1 MIYINTEKLKAY
13 NHKTYFK
20 LFLLICALLIGLGSL
35 WYTNKLTQELKI
47 EEQKKIELWA
57 AAMQQL
63 IDLDD
68 PEENIAFYF
77 QIIEGNNT
85 IPLILIDEVGD
96 TISTRNLNKHKLKN
110 KKYLD
115 RQLNI
120 MKAEHDPI
128 EIIITEDSSNYM
140 YYKNS
145 LLLTKLKYF
154 PYVQLGVIILFVFVS
169 YLAFSSSRKFEQNQV
184 WMGLTK
190 EAAHQLGTPTS
201 SLIGWVDVMKL
212 KKIDQNLVKE
222 FEKDVKR
229 LEKITERFSRVGSTP
244 RLVPTN
250 IIPILFSTVNY
261 WESRMSDQVH
271 FKFNFKEKDELVLPL
286 SITLFEWVIENLL
299 KNAVDAIRG
308 GGLVELNLTVLS
320 DSIHLD
326 IKDSGKGIPKSKFK
340 TIFKPGFTTKE
351 RGWGLGLSLS
361 KRIIEDYH
369 EGEIFVDH
377 SEINKGSSIRIV
389 LKRS

>member
-1 MIYINTEKLKAY
+1 MKTYNT
-13 NHKTYFK
+13 KTYFK
-20 LFLLICALLIGLGSL
+20 LFLLICAILIGIGSL
-35 WYTNKLTQELKI
+35 WYTNKITRELKI

-85 IPLILIDEVGD
+85 VPLILVDEVGD
-96 TISTRNLNKHKLKN
+96 TISTRNLKKN
-110 KKYLD
+110 KLGSKNYLD
-115 RQLNI
+115 RQLSI
-120 MKAEHDPI
+120 MKTEHEPI
-128 EIIITEDSSNYM
+128 EIVITEDRSNFM

-169 YLAFSSSRKFEQNQV
+169 YMAFSNSRRFEQNQV
-184 WMGLTK
+184 WVGLTK
-190 EAAHQLGTPTS
+190 ETAHQLGTPTS
-201 SLIGWVDVMKL
+201 SLTGWVDVLKM
-212 KKIDQNLVKE
+212 KKIDQSLVQE

-244 RLVPTN
+244 QLVPTN
-250 IIPILFSTVNY
+250 IVPILFNTVNY
-261 WESRMSDQVH
+261 LESRLSDQVH
-271 FKFNFKEKDELVLPL
+271 FKFNFKENDNWVLPI
-286 SITLFEWVIENLL
+286 STSLFEWVIENLL
-299 KNAVDAIRG
+299 KNAVDAMRG
-308 GGLVELNLTVLS
+308 GGLVEINLTVLNHAIYV
-320 DSIHLD
+320 DV
-326 IKDSGKGIPKSKFK
+326 KDSGKGISKSKFK
-340 TIFKPGFTTKE
+340 TIFKPGYTTKD

-361 KRIIEDYH
+361 RRIIEDYH
-369 EGEIFVDH
+369 KGEIFVNH
-377 SEINKGSSIRIV
+377 SEINKGSCIRIV